1 MSNECKINN
10 ALTIF
15 EDAIVG
21 ARGTKALTTFVNYLV
36 HSKVKLRPNWCKE
49 DAI

>member
-1 MSNECKINN
+1 MSIECKVNN

-21 ARGTKALTTFVNYLV
+21 AKGTKALTTLVNYPV
-36 HSKVKLRPNWCKE
+36 HSKVKLRPS
-49 DAI
+49 